1 MFERGLHKGTINCIF
16 VTNTKKATTMI
27 PPFQQY
33 LYPLLKLMEDGKPRT
48 MSDIAPILAKR
59 MQLSEADL
67 LETFEK
73 SGQNR
78 HYDRCS
84 WAKTYL
90 IKAGLISSPQKAMFV
105 ISDHGRQLLASGE
118 TNITSRFLAEHYP
131 SFAEFANRKNSASC
145 TEADKSVDMTPTDRM
160 VAAYEE
166 LTANIADE
174 ILKAVLAQ
182 SPQFFEELVVKL
194 LVAMGYGGDFE
205 GAAKVTQFSADGGID
220 GIIKED
226 TLGLDKIYI
235 QAKRWSGKTV
245 GAPDIQQFMG
255 ALMTVGASK
264 GVYITTSHF
273 SEEAKRAASRGSVK
287 VVLIDGEQLARYMI
301 KFNVGVVTSHSFEVK
316 RIDLG
321 FFNPE

>member
-1 MFERGLHKGTINCIF
+1 
-16 VTNTKKATTMI
+16 MI

-33 LYPLLKLMEDGKPRT
+33 LYPFLKLMGDGKVRNIK
-48 MSDIAPILAKR
+48 SDVWSELATSMKLS
-59 MQLSEADL
+59 QSDLSE
-67 LETFEK
+67 TIEK

-84 WAKTYL
+84 WAKTYML
-90 IKAGLISSPQKAMFV
+90 KAGLVISPQRATFV
-105 ISDHGRQLLASGE
+105 ISEQGRQLLDSG
-118 TNITSRFLAEHYP
+118 ITDITQKFLIEHYP
-131 SFAEFANRKNSASC
+131 SFAEFVNHKKDSSGAEPSKIED
-145 TEADKSVDMTPTDRM
+145 TTPTDRM
-160 VAAYEE
+160 IAAHEE
-166 LTANIADE
+166 LTANLVDE
-174 ILKAVLAQ
+174 ILRTILEQ

-205 GAAKVTQFSADGGID
+205 GAAKVTQFSGDRGID

-226 TLGLDKIYI
+226 ALGLDKVYI
-235 QAKRWSGKTV
+235 QAKRWNDKTV
-245 GAPDIQQFMG
+245 GAPDIHQFKG
-255 ALMTVGASK
+255 ALMTVGANK

-273 SEEAKRAASRGSVK
+273 SEEAKKVANSGSVR

-316 RIDLG
+316 RIDFG

>member
-1 MFERGLHKGTINCIF
+1 
-16 VTNTKKATTMI
+16 MI

-33 LYPLLKLMEDGKPRT
+33 LYPFLKLMGDGKVRNIA
-48 MSDIAPILAKR
+48 DIRSELATS
-59 MQLSEADL
+59 MNLTEEELAET
-67 LETFEK
+67 LER
-73 SGQNR
+73 SGQYR
-78 HYDRCS
+78 HHDRCS

-90 IKAGLISSPQKAMFV
+90 LKAGLISCPQRAHFV
-105 ISDHGRQLLASGE
+105 VTEEGKKLLASG
-118 TNITSRFLAEHYP
+118 ITYISNRFLLEHYP
-131 SFAEFANRKNSASC
+131 SFAEFVNHKKDSSGAEHSKIED
-145 TEADKSVDMTPTDRM
+145 TTPTDRM
-160 VAAYEE
+160 IAAYEE

-174 ILKAVLAQ
+174 LLQTILNQ
-182 SPQFFEELVVKL
+182 TPQFFEELVVRL

-205 GAAKVTQFSADGGID
+205 GAAKVTQFSSDGGID

-235 QAKRWSGKTV
+235 QAKRWTDKTV

-255 ALMTVGASK
+255 ALMTVKASK

-273 SEEAKRAASRGSVK
+273 SEEAKKVASQGNVK

>member
-1 MFERGLHKGTINCIF
+1 
-16 VTNTKKATTMI
+16 MI

-33 LYPLLKLMEDGKPRT
+33 LYPFLKIMGDGKIRNI
-48 MSDIAPILAKR
+48 SDIRSELASTMKLS
-59 MQLSEADL
+59 QEDLSETL
-67 LETFEK
+67 EK
-73 SGQNR
+73 SGQYR
-78 HYDRCS
+78 HHDRCS

-90 IKAGLISSPQKAMFV
+90 LKAGLIVCPQRAHFV
-105 ISDHGRQLLASGE
+105 VSEEGKKLLASG
-118 TNITSRFLAEHYP
+118 ITYITQKFLIEHYP
-131 SFAEFANRKNSASC
+131 SFAEFANHKKDSSGIKP
-145 TEADKSVDMTPTDRM
+145 DKIEDTTPTDRM
-160 VAAYEE
+160 IAAYEE

-174 ILKAVLAQ
+174 LLQTILNQ
-182 SPQFFEELVVKL
+182 TPQFFEELVVRL

-205 GAAKVTQFSADGGID
+205 GAAKVTQFSSDGGID

-235 QAKRWSGKTV
+235 QAKRWSDKTV

-255 ALMTVGASK
+255 ALMTVKASK

-273 SEEAKRAASRGSVK
+273 SEEAKKVANQGNVK

>member
-1 MFERGLHKGTINCIF
+1 
-16 VTNTKKATTMI
+16 MI

-33 LYPLLKLMEDGKPRT
+33 LYPFLKIMGDGKIRNI
-48 MSDIAPILAKR
+48 SDIRSELATTMKLS
-59 MQLSEADL
+59 QEDLSETL
-67 LETFEK
+67 EK
-73 SGQNR
+73 SGQYR
-78 HYDRCS
+78 HHDRCS

-90 IKAGLISSPQKAMFV
+90 LKAGLIVCPQRAHFV
-105 ISDHGRQLLASGE
+105 VSEEGKKLLTSG
-118 TNITSRFLAEHYP
+118 ITYITQKFLIEHYP
-131 SFAEFANRKNSASC
+131 SFAEFANHKKDSSGIKP
-145 TEADKSVDMTPTDRM
+145 DKIEDTTPTDRM
-160 VAAYEE
+160 IAAYEE

-174 ILKAVLAQ
+174 LLQTILNQ
-182 SPQFFEELVVKL
+182 TPQFFEELVVRL

-205 GAAKVTQFSADGGID
+205 GAAKVTQFSSDGGID

-235 QAKRWSGKTV
+235 QAKRWTDKTV

-255 ALMTVGASK
+255 ALMTVKASK

-273 SEEAKRAASRGSVK
+273 SEEAKKVASQGNVK

>member
-1 MFERGLHKGTINCIF
+1 
-16 VTNTKKATTMI
+16 MI

-33 LYPLLKLMEDGKPRT
+33 LYPFLKLMGDGKVRNMADIRPLLAT
-48 MSDIAPILAKR
+48 AMKLSDAD
-59 MQLSEADL
+59 LSETL
-67 LETFEK
+67 EK
-73 SGQNR
+73 SGQYR
-78 HYDRCS
+78 HHDRCS

-90 IKAGLISSPQKAMFV
+90 LKAGLIACPQRAHFV
-105 ISDHGRQLLASGE
+105 VTEEGKKLLTSGITE
-118 TNITSRFLAEHYP
+118 ITSKFLIEHYP
-131 SFAEFANRKNSASC
+131 SFAEFANHKKDSFRAEPSKVED
-145 TEADKSVDMTPTDRM
+145 TTPTDRM
-160 VAAYEE
+160 IAAHEE
-166 LTANIADE
+166 LTANLVDE
-174 ILKAVLAQ
+174 ILQAILEQ
-182 SPQFFEELVVKL
+182 SFQFFEELVVKL

-205 GAAKVTQFSADGGID
+205 GAAKVTQSSGDGGID

-235 QAKRWSGKTV
+235 QAKRWTGKTV

-273 SEEAKRAASRGSVK
+273 SEGAKTTAIHGNVK

-316 RIDLG
+316 RIDFG

>member
-1 MFERGLHKGTINCIF
+1 
-16 VTNTKKATTMI
+16 MI

-33 LYPLLKLMEDGKPRT
+33 LYPSLELMGDGKVRKL
-48 MSDIAPILAKR
+48 SDVWSELAEK
-59 MQLSEADL
+59 MNLSAADLSET
-67 LETFEK
+67 LER

-84 WAKTYL
+84 WAKTWMM
-90 IKAGLISSPQKAMFV
+90 KAGLLVSPQRATFV
-105 ISDHGRQLLASGE
+105 ISEAGKQLLASGE
-118 TNITSRFLAEHYP
+118 TNITREFLVGHYP
-131 SFAEFANRKNSASC
+131 SFAEFANGKNVGVMAV
-145 TEADKSVDMTPTDRM
+145 DKVEDMTPTDRM

-174 ILKAVLAQ
+174 LLKAVLAQ
-182 SPQFFEELVVKL
+182 TPQFFEELVVKL

-273 SEEAKRAASRGSVK
+273 SEEAKRAASRGNVK